1 MIGARNTILCL
12 FLAGLGLQVEAAGIE
27 RFKPKEGDAIEV
39 WRITNDPTVRDHAN
53 YHNTQCWSP
62 DGRYPCFTHYASNGR
77 QFGSSSATA
86 HIFSWATA

>member
-1 MIGARNTILCL
+1 MIGIRTTVVFLCAVIL
-12 FLAGLGLQVEAAGIE
+12 GLGVNAFAEIE

-62 DGRYPCFTHYASNGR
+62 NGRYLCFTHYAADGR
-77 QFGSSSATA
+77 QFGSTLAA
-86 HIFSWATA
+86 HSPIGD